1 MADASCGKTY
11 CEERFQ
17 IRVVILREIDRD
29 LGNIPQR
36 FVTDTSE
43 LERFVKC
50 DWGPSNYVVYLS
62 QRRQDEDAAAPERQV
77 GHMIR
82 KCGSVGSSL
91 HE

>member
-1 MADASCGKTY
+1 MADASCGRAY

-36 FVTDTSE
+36 FVTDTSK

-77 GHMIR
+77 GHMVHKRSCI
-82 KCGSVGSSL
+82 GSPPY
-91 HE
+91 E